1 MSPATHARDRLGDFT
16 AGPRMLLVA
25 TIAAAIGALA
35 AGVAAGLVHLINGI
49 TAVAWSELRDEDH
62 VREAGHLFAQL
73 RLFRRKMRHVM
84 RPVAFTR
91 NGGME
96 T

>member
-16 AGPRMLLVA
+16 AGPRMLLVSVVSRDGSRRLLG
-25 TIAAAIGALA
+25 TIDGSA
-35 AGVAAGLVHLINGI
+35 V
-49 TAVAWSELRDEDH
+49 AVAWSELRDEGH

-73 RLFRRKMRHVM
+73 RLVRRKMRHVM
-84 RPVAFTR
+84 RPVAFTG